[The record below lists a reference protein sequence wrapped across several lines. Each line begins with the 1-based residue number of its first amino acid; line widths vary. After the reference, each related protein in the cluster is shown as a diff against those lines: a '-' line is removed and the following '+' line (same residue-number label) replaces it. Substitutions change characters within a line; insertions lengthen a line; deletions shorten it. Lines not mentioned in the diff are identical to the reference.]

1 MPDAVADY
9 ELDLRQRGA
18 AQAPWTFGEIW
29 AHNTNADYQ
38 RTIEGSQQPTREAL
52 GKLMA
57 GVQEAYPGQDISEL
71 AKRRGLEYNPSLPY
85 LLPQSE
91 QNRRV
96 DATAATLGTLIDDL
110 PEEQRRP
117 LEALRDVR
125 GNAHAAAQKVER
137 DREEYMSTVY
147 GLSGNAWGFLASAV
161 GVMSSPA
168 NVYLGVATGA
178 IGGPFKGPL
187 AKVLTRQT
195 VAGGLAELPQQ
206 PLIQARRGELG
217 LAAGYDEALKDIGA
231 AAAFGGGLAL
241 GVRTLGAGFRA
252 LRPREPAV
260 RPAPA
265 AEPRI
270 EAPPGAAAEAPP
282 AEPTAPRPLTLTP
295 QEQQQMPLFGAARDA
310 SNLVS
315 REDLAAAELLHQRDV
330 LIYDAPVQTQ
340 TIQGRVAHEA
350 RVAEATT
357 ALETG
362 KPARTE
368 PAPPIDAPAYPKSDQ
383 PASGGRMTVE
393 RPEGGGSPLP
403 FAPNFPGNRVQWFLD
418 HVQSLIRPN
427 GERMTVRPVVM
438 ELGDVVASHDL
449 LGRANP
455 GYPVAE
461 LQPRDR
467 SGAASQLFVTEK
479 AARLEPELLGDAPT
493 AATGAPVIGPDGIVE
508 SGNGRVLLLQRAYEA
523 HPERIAA
530 YQQMLR
536 DRGYDLDG
544 FQQPVLM
551 RMREGDLP
559 MTARGALAME
569 ANISPTAGLST
580 RERAF
585 SDAKYLSDDLMSN
598 HAGGDVTSAANRPFV
613 RAFAEQAVA
622 PEERPNFIDANNQLS
637 SEGVRRLE
645 AALVARAWGQ
655 DDIVHG
661 LYESTDPTSKAIL
674 GAFADSAPTVARMR
688 AAIEEG
694 RIPIESD
701 PSPHF
706 VAAFRLVEEARAGG
720 PRLPERLA
728 QIDIE
733 RGPVPDEVAAAVRL
747 YFRNDGLT
755 VAAGRAK
762 IAEKIETAANRA
774 LLQMNAAGDLFGRPP
789 TAKDALR
796 AARLTAEN
804 VDELELAGVGAT
816 RDAVTG
822 EPHQPANIDERTI
835 VNPIDPKLS
844 QPEKVAALR
853 VLTDE
858 NAPIVDNYLFDLDLE
873 FGTKSKSN
881 IKAPEKIL
889 EKANR
894 PGVKARKPWHDVE
907 HIRDSFRFKTELPDI
922 TQLPAIIER
931 LQENFEIIKR
941 DTGKFFNPKEWGFRI
956 IPFDLRMPN
965 GQLVEYYLP
974 LTEMQAAQD
983 AGGGHLL
990 FEKWRNKDPNTLTE
1004 AEHVEMLADQATSR
1018 KLYDDAFA
1026 AYKARTGQ
1034 TDSDVRAALDQVSAS
1049 LSESRL
1055 SSAKS
1060 PTVNAGARLQVPSVE
1075 RMATNLSPESQ
1086 TTTTGLSGSPRYAT
1100 KGIEPS
1106 TPDITTAEAP
1116 GKATAWPKEGT
1127 GAAAKGDEILVY
1139 RLAERDELAGRN
1151 AGNSEGVAK
1160 LIERIDGD
1168 GPRFPGSETSDTIF
1182 AYRVKLTEDTGP
1194 YVGVVAGKESPAF
1207 PAKEAD
1213 QGRVGSEAEAGVVSY
1228 FFPKGGAGYT
1238 HELLGSVPLA
1248 KVREK
1253 LELGDADLAG
1263 RAKTAEAIRAAFE
1276 ESVGSKAP
1284 IVPTP
1289 AAAKPAAEPARAPAA
1304 APGKA
1309 AEPVPLGDPVLRAE
1323 AERVLAE
1330 IPGGVNDVEITLVNP
1345 DGSERKVMARQLLAE
1360 SAQDEAAA
1368 AELASCVGM
1377 SAEAA

>member
-1 MPDAVADY
+1 
-9 ELDLRQRGA
+9 
-18 AQAPWTFGEIW
+18 
-29 AHNTNADYQ
+29 
-38 RTIEGSQQPTREAL
+38 
-52 GKLMA
+52 
-57 GVQEAYPGQDISEL
+57 
-71 AKRRGLEYNPSLPY
+71 
-85 LLPQSE
+85 
-91 QNRRV
+91 
-96 DATAATLGTLIDDL
+96 
-110 PEEQRRP
+110 
-117 LEALRDVR
+117 
-125 GNAHAAAQKVER
+125 
-137 DREEYMSTVY
+137 
-147 GLSGNAWGFLASAV
+147 
-161 GVMSSPA
+161 
-168 NVYLGVATGA
+168 
-178 IGGPFKGPL
+178 
-187 AKVLTRQT
+187 
-195 VAGGLAELPQQ
+195 
-206 PLIQARRGELG
+206 
-217 LAAGYDEALKDIGA
+217 
-231 AAAFGGGLAL
+231 
-241 GVRTLGAGFRA
+241 
-252 LRPREPAV
+252 
-260 RPAPA
+260 
-265 AEPRI
+265 
-270 EAPPGAAAEAPP
+270 
-282 AEPTAPRPLTLTP
+282 
-295 QEQQQMPLFGAARDA
+295 MPLFGAARDA

-315 REDLAAAELLHQRDV
+315 REDLAAAELLHQRDQ

-418 HVQSLIRPN
+418 HAQSLIRPS
-427 GERMTVRPVVM
+427 GERMTVRPMVM

-449 LGRANP
+449 LGRVNP
-455 GYPVAE
+455 GYPGE

-523 HPERIAA
+523 HPERAAA

-544 FQQPVLM
+544 FKQPVLV

-585 SDAKYLSDDLMSN
+585 SDAKYLSDDLMSH

-622 PEERPNFIDANNQLS
+622 PEERPNFIDSNNQLS

-694 RIPIESD
+694 RIPVESD